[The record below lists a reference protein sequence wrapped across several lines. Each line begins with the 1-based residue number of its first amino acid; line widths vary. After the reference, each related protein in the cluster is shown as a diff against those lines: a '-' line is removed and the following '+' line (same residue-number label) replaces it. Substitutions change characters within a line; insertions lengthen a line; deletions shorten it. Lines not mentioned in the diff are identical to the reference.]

1 MSNTDAELQEAIA
14 VRIASVRDRMQ
25 AAARR
30 TGRDPAGIKL
40 IAVSKSFDAAIV
52 RAAYA
57 CGLRDFGE
65 NRVKEAADK
74 YAKLGDL
81 RKDITLHMIGH
92 LQTNKVRLAL
102 DVFDLIHSVD
112 SIKLAQEINDRAI
125 NKIPVLIEVNI
136 AEEESKFGFNVS
148 RLKEIVE
155 LVGAMPNIEIRG
167 LMMVAPNMG
176 DPEAVRPSFT
186 QLKRINDSFGLRELS
201 MGMTDDFEVAIEE
214 GSTMIRVG
222 RAIFGERRS

>member
-1 MSNTDAELQEAIA
+1 MSNTDAELQDAIA

-40 IAVSKSFDAAIV
+40 IAVSKSFDAAMV

-74 YAKLGDL
+74 YAKIGDL

-92 LQTNKVRLAL
+92 LQSNKVRLAL

-112 SIKLAQEINDRAI
+112 SIKLAQEVNDRAM

-148 RLKEIVE
+148 QLKEIIE
-155 LVGAMPNIEIRG
+155 LVRAMPNIEIRG
-167 LMMVAPNMG
+167 LMTVAPNMG
-176 DPEAVRPSFT
+176 DPEAVRPIFT
-186 QLKRINDSFGLRELS
+186 QLKKLNDSFGLRELS